1 MIIEVAHV
9 KIKDGQTENFEAAV
23 DKAVAVFKRAP
34 ECRGLH
40 LQHCI
45 EDESAYQVVIR
56 WDTLEAHTET
66 FRKGPLFLEWRALVG
81 PFFKEPPQV
90 QHFEIAMPL
99 VEF

>member
-9 KIKDGQTENFEAAV
+9 KIKDGHNADFEAAV
-23 DKAVAVFKRAP
+23 EQAVEVFKRVP

-45 EDESAYQVVIR
+45 EAPDEYQVVIR
-56 WDTLEAHTET
+56 WDTLEAHTVT
-66 FRKGPLFLEWRALVG
+66 FREGPLFQEWRALVG
-81 PFFKEPPQV
+81 PFFDGAPQV

-99 VEF
+99 VEL